1 MYALIY
7 DKHDLSQQSKRVISV
22 HRSRETAEK
31 ALFKRMKN
39 LGKRV
44 WECNTRIVW
53 VDGKVRTNDFL
64 KPSMFSTWRPG
75 ERIPWG
81 ELYSDSD

>member
-7 DKHDLSQQSKRVISV
+7 DEHDPARPLKRVISA
-22 HRSRETAEK
+22 HKSRKAAEK
-31 ALFKRMKN
+31 KLEERMKR

-44 WECNTRIVW
+44 WECHTRIVW
-53 VDGKVRTNDFL
+53 VDGQVRANDFL
-64 KPSMFSTWRPG
+64 NPSMFVTWRDG
-75 ERIPWG
+75 EKIPWG

>member
-7 DKHDLSQQSKRVISV
+7 DEHDLSRPIKRVISV
-22 HRSRETAEK
+22 HRCRKTAEN
-31 ALFKRMKN
+31 ALSKRMKR

-53 VDGKVRTNDFL
+53 VDGKVKTNDYL
-64 KPSMFSTWRPG
+64 NPSMFSTWRPG
-75 ERIPWG
+75 EKIPWG